1 MKKFLVLFIIA
12 TSASLPVFASQGSS
26 EDAKVIGE
34 FSVPVPIEGGPVW
47 VTILTDRTVSAMW
60 RDAPANDWIRFNAT
74 MTGLTLSVMG
84 IATKDFVL
92 APEYSIEQGG
102 TTSLGQAINIRNLS
116 GGEVKRGDSILGLV
130 AFKNKIDLSKPF
142 ILNFGGCRVDV
153 VLNRDEVKKWGT
165 LSIPE
170 QLGSSVLSKY

>member
-1 MKKFLVLFIIA
+1 LIA
-12 TSASLPVFASQGSS
+12 TCASLPAFANQGSS
-26 EDAKVIGE
+26 EDAKAISA
-34 FSVPVPIEGGPVW
+34 FSVPVPIDGGPVW
-47 VTILTDRTVSAMW
+47 VTIVTDRTVDAMW
-60 RDAPANDWIRFNAT
+60 RDAPAKDWIRFNAT
-74 MTGLTLSVMG
+74 MNGLMLSVMG

-142 ILNFGGCRVDV
+142 ILNFGGCRVEV
-153 VLNRDEVKKWGT
+153 VLNPDEVKKWGA
-165 LSIPE
+165 LSTPP
-170 QLGSSVLSKY
+170 GFGVSSKY